1 MRRGGERKRGI
12 YKKKEQKRGDK
23 ENNKSRKE
31 ER

>member
-12 YKKKEQKRGDK
+12 YKKKKQKRGDK
-23 ENNKSRKE
+23 ENKSRKD